1 MTDAMFKLELPS
13 AQPPDPSAADAT
25 RVLAALEG
33 LVTSAEPAVVFT
45 SLVRQCVP
53 LICDSATA
61 VIKDAAGGAYRVSW
75 PRPNSDA
82 GTVGADAGA
91 TSLKESG
98 RTLFVLSGA
107 SADSA
112 AVARLTDDAVLI
124 PITPS
129 VLDGE
134 PEYCGTLEL
143 RFAGSKPTAM
153 HALLGQLVLER
164 AIAVVHGERLAQ
176 QVIADRARADHLSV
190 ALGTNREIGVAMGIV
205 MAEHKLTVEQS
216 FDLLRRVSQHSHR
229 KLREIAL
236 EVTETGM
243 IELPAGVTV

>member
-1 MTDAMFKLELPS
+1 MTDAMFRLDLPS
-13 AQPPDPSAADAT
+13 AQPLVPSVAEAT
-25 RVLAALEG
+25 RLLAALEP

-61 VIKDAAGGAYRVSW
+61 VIMDAAGGAYRVTW
-75 PRPNSDA
+75 PRPDSETGITGTDAASLKDA
-82 GTVGADAGA
+82 G
-91 TSLKESG
+91 
-98 RTLFVLSGA
+98 RTPFVLSDANG
-107 SADSA
+107 
-112 AVARLTDDAVLI
+112 VGVQLTDDAVLI
-124 PITPS
+124 PITPP

-143 RFAGSKPTAM
+143 RFSDSRPTAM

-164 AIAVVHGERLAQ
+164 AIALVHAERLAQ
-176 QVIADRARADHLSV
+176 QVVADRARAEHLSV

-236 EVTETGM
+236 EVTETGT
-243 IELPAGVTV
+243 IELPAGVSV